1 MYRQFSYYSSIN
13 TSERKFKIRNQ
24 YKNKPKNKN
33 KVKNNKFNVLNYDS
47 RNLFTE
53 IYKKNRRNNW
63 LPFVKTKTYFS
74 FVPLLV
80 SKETSIDYITNT
92 KCCSPYHVY
101 KKKGRYLYK

>member
-1 MYRQFSYYSSIN
+1 M
-13 TSERKFKIRNQ
+13 
-24 YKNKPKNKN
+24 
-33 KVKNNKFNVLNYDS
+33 
-47 RNLFTE
+47 
-53 IYKKNRRNNW
+53 
-63 LPFVKTKTYFS
+63 KTKTYFS